1 LIVSCAKAGRHS
13 PRMEHRERNNR
24 RFIRRI

>member
-1 LIVSCAKAGRHS
+1 LIVSCEKAGRQS
-13 PRMEHRERNNR
+13 PRMEHRERNSR